1 MVLGPGAPGRAGICG
16 GRKGRDGAFMVD
28 QKKAYL
34 YGLAAV
40 LLWSTVATA
49 FKLSLRY
56 LPPAQLLLYAA
67 VASTLVLGGIL
78 ALRGRL
84 GSTLAGAPSDWQ
96 RSLGLGI
103 LNPFLY
109 YLVLFK
115 AYDLLPAQEAQ
126 PLNYTW
132 AITLALLSVP
142 LLGQRIGRRDFA
154 AILVSYAGVLVIST
168 KGDLTGLHFA
178 APLGVALALGSTVI
192 WALYW
197 IFNTRSGLDPLEGL
211 FRNFL
216 CSLPFIL
223 AYCLLFTDLQFPA
236 PAGLLGALYIGFF
249 EMGVTYVLWQLALQ
263 RSENTAKV
271 GNLIFLSPFLSL
283 VFIHLLVGEIILP
296 TTYLGLLLIV
306 CGQAIQQ
313 LRRRRRRPGA

>member
-1 MVLGPGAPGRAGICG
+1 
-16 GRKGRDGAFMVD
+16 MVD

-34 YGLAAV
+34 YGLTAV

-56 LPPAQLLLYAA
+56 LVPAQLLLYSAA
-67 VASTLVLGGIL
+67 ASTLVLGGIL
-78 ALRGRL
+78 ALQGRL
-84 GSTLAGAPSDWQ
+84 GAALREGRGDW
-96 RSLGLGI
+96 RSSLGLGL

-115 AYDLLPAQEAQ
+115 AYDLLPAQQAQ

-154 AILVSYAGVLVIST
+154 AILVSYLGVVVISSR
-168 KGDLTGLHFA
+168 GSLAGLHFA

-192 WALYW
+192 WSLYW
-197 IFNTRSGLDPLEGL
+197 IFNTRSGRDPLAGL

-216 CSLPFIL
+216 CGLPFVFG
-223 AYCLLFTDLQFPA
+223 YCLLFTDLRVPP
-236 PAGLLGALYIGFF
+236 PAGLAGALYVGLF
-249 EMGVTYVLWQLALQ
+249 EMGVTYVLWQLALE

-283 VFIHLLVGEIILP
+283 VFIHLLVGETILAS
-296 TTYLGLLLIV
+296 TYVGLLFIV

-313 LRRRRRRPGA
+313 LRRRRRYPGQA